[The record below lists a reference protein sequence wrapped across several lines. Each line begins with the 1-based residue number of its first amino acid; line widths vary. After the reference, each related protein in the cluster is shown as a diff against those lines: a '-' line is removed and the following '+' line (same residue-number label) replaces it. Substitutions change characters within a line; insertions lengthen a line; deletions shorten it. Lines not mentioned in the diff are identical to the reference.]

1 MAFGSTF
8 TFEHW
13 DEYERE
19 SRVALVCGDRSCTY
33 GELRHA
39 IESFAEELYGL
50 GVREGDHVAIWA
62 FSSINWIVAFYAT
75 IRIGGIA
82 TLVNFNLLPDNV
94 VPLLELTHANFL
106 IYGDV
111 VARRDDPRAV
121 DGLLEAAHIDP
132 ARSFDIALQN
142 VDLVARY
149 EGVPLQGNHAVD
161 FDGTETACIVFSSG
175 TTDLPKAVELS
186 RNALVQNAYATYY
199 PYVRNNPI
207 DRNRTFLLPPL
218 FHVFGLVGQTVHL
231 GIGATVVIPQGG
243 STQELISLMKRFDF
257 DDMLGVTTTYLTL
270 ASDESFSP
278 DIAPSLLRCAVAGGF
293 STKEQLV
300 ELESHFKQ
308 AKFYN
313 TYGLTE
319 YACIAQPSPEDSV
332 DLRFSSLGK
341 AAPGVELRII
351 SRDGEVLPA
360 NVPGEVV
367 ARGTGLTNGYMGLG
381 PEEQPYDAEGWLHTG
396 DMGYLNEEGY
406 LFLVGRI
413 KEIIIRGGENIAP
426 SEVSAAL
433 QKLPNVARAVV

>member
-1 MAFGSTF
+1 
-8 TFEHW
+8 
-13 DEYERE
+13 
-19 SRVALVCGDRSCTY
+19 
-33 GELRHA
+33 
-39 IESFAEELYGL
+39 
-50 GVREGDHVAIWA
+50 
-62 FSSINWIVAFYAT
+62 
-75 IRIGGIA
+75 
-82 TLVNFNLLPDNV
+82 
-94 VPLLELTHANFL
+94 
-106 IYGDV
+106 
-111 VARRDDPRAV
+111 
-121 DGLLEAAHIDP
+121 
-132 ARSFDIALQN
+132 
-142 VDLVARY
+142 
-149 EGVPLQGNHAVD
+149 
-161 FDGTETACIVFSSG
+161 
-175 TTDLPKAVELS
+175 
-186 RNALVQNAYATYY
+186 
-199 PYVRNNPI
+199 
-207 DRNRTFLLPPL
+207 
-218 FHVFGLVGQTVHL
+218 
-231 GIGATVVIPQGG
+231 
-243 STQELISLMKRFDF
+243 MKRFDF

-367 ARGTGLTNGYMGLG
+367 ARGTGLTNGYMGLD

-433 QKLPNVARAVV
+433 QKLPNVARAVVMGMPHPIFGESVEAFVTLEDPSVPFDEEDAKAALKSMVARFKIPSHIFVRESIPMISIGKPDMRALKDDMRRLIES